1 MLESSVI
8 MIQGGEKSMKNK
20 RRFRKRFIFAAV
32 AVLLIAGI
40 LSLDLARNV
49 SVAEAKQNVTEPDA
63 FPEPPV
69 WVVPL

>member
-1 MLESSVI
+1 

-49 SVAEAKQNVTEPDA
+49 SVADAKQKVFTQS
-63 FPEPPV
+63 
-69 WVVPL
+69 VPYHASGL